1 MLANIYLVANDNLIL
16 AFFLSKSGRANGS
29 VKLSIWTIYFNI
41 LLGYLC
47 CGQEVNGV
55 RGLEICV
62 VLFLVKNTCFM
73 EGLFYLEIS
82 LCLFLPPEVE
92 VHCSSIT
99 KYLVLTM
106 LRAGILPEIFPS
118 ASLRV

>member
-16 AFFLSKSGRANGS
+16 TFFLSKSGRANGS
-29 VKLSIWTIYFNI
+29 VKPSIWNIYFNI

-82 LCLFLPPEVE
+82 LCLFLPAEV
-92 VHCSSIT
+92 
-99 KYLVLTM
+99 
-106 LRAGILPEIFPS
+106 
-118 ASLRV
+118 